1 MSIATITYTGLV
13 PADIDADEIGI
24 AEARSNLTEL
34 VAQVRL
40 LKRVKFLTNRSR
52 RMAALVPVEVGELV
66 EEFGGPDA
74 LVEFVR
80 HSKNEA

>member
-1 MSIATITYTGLV
+1 MSIATITYTDLV
-13 PADIDADEIGI
+13 PADMDADEIGI

-34 VAQVRL
+34 VTHVRL
-40 LKRVKFLTNRSR
+40 LKRVKFLTNRNR

-66 EEFGGPDA
+66 EEFGSPDA

-80 HSKNEA
+80 SKKA

>member
-1 MSIATITYTGLV
+1 MSIATITYTDLV
-13 PADIDADEIGI
+13 PADMDADEIGI

-34 VAQVRL
+34 VTHVRL
-40 LKRVKFLTNRSR
+40 LKRVKFLTNRTR

-66 EEFGGPDA
+66 EEFGSPDA

-80 HSKNEA
+80 HSKSKT